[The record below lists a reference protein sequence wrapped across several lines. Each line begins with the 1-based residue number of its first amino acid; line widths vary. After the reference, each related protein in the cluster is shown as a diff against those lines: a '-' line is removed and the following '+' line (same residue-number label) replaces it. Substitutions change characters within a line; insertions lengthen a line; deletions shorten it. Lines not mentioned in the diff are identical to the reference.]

1 MVLSHRKVRPLPVFY
16 YIESST
22 YALRCVF
29 APYGAFVL
37 YSTKTLC
44 SVFTPQ
50 GAYAPP
56 GACAR
61 QRAAEPT
68 DFFVFVSTITFSCFP

>member
-29 APYGAFVL
+29 APYGAFAL

-44 SVFTPQ
+44 SVVTPQ
-50 GAYAPP
+50 GADAPP
-56 GACAR
+56 G
-61 QRAAEPT
+61 AAEPT
-68 DFFVFVSTITFSCFP
+68 DFFVFVSTITFSCFK